1 MGGRRRIIQWLIH
14 SYKLVV
20 LIGSINNYFKCD
32 GLKYRDCQNELK
44 KKKEKQTQDSTK
56 CCLQE
61 TYFKIKDL
69 GQ

>member
-1 MGGRRRIIQWLIH
+1 MWWFKIQ
-14 SYKLVV
+14 
-20 LIGSINNYFKCD
+20 
-32 GLKYRDCQNELK
+32 GLPEWIK